1 MDQAASPSVTERL
14 DRLERDNRR
23 LKRTRDTVLVGIAAL
38 FFMGHGAPAA
48 KPVVGDQI
56 ALQAPGG
63 LIRGEMSVGGDGS
76 VRLVLY
82 DPSRTPRFEVLSTP
96 PDGAAALTLFDK
108 DWRRRA
114 SLRLDN
120 DGNPHLELYRADG
133 KTVWAA
139 P

>member
-1 MDQAASPSVTERL
+1 MDRAASPSVTERL

-23 LKRTRDTVLVGIAAL
+23 LKRTRDIILIGIAAL
-38 FFMGHGAPAA
+38 LFMGHGAPAA

-56 ALQAPGG
+56 ALRAPGG

-76 VRLVLY
+76 VRFVLY
-82 DPSRTPRFEVLSTP
+82 DPNRTPRFEVLSPP
-96 PDGAAALTLFDK
+96 PDGAPALTLYDK

-120 DGNPHLELYRADG
+120 DGTPHLELYGGDG

>member
-1 MDQAASPSVTERL
+1 MDNAVSPSVTERL
-14 DRLERDNRR
+14 ERLERDNHR
-23 LKRTRDTVLVGIAAL
+23 LKRTRDTILVGIAAL
-38 FFMGHGAPAA
+38 FFMGHGASAA
-48 KPVVGDQI
+48 KPVVGDQL

-63 LIRGEMSVGGDGS
+63 LIRGEMSIGGDGS
-76 VRLVLY
+76 VRFVLY

-96 PDGAAALTLFDK
+96 PDGTPALTLYDK

-114 SLRLDN
+114 SLRLDD
-120 DGNPHLELYRADG
+120 DGTPHLELYGGDG